1 VKIFWLSVKLLK
13 CSGLLFRLF
22 SSLRIGVQ
30 LCFIMLYSIFI
41 IKDMAKLIENVSKI
55 EDDGDYNETWG
66 GESCAPELRLLA
78 HDKQATRLLP

>member
-1 VKIFWLSVKLLK
+1 
-13 CSGLLFRLF
+13 
-22 SSLRIGVQ
+22 
-30 LCFIMLYSIFI
+30 MLYSIFI